1 VKNTNVSFDTA
12 QILIITSG
20 KNQPRICEMNNLS
33 APVENLRKDIRMRGE
48 SDPIMSTAWILVYLI
63 PIFAAITAIITVFYA
78 IFAAMTT
85 PWIVPE
91 EPSVVWPLVAAL
103 TTLVGLLAIIAFI
116 VSIILTYKLVN
127 RRNTHF
133 KRQTFLSEDVVTAV
147 KAVAAKKSV
156 DVEASLSSIERT
168 VREAKAEET
177 EKGAVLWAILSA
189 IIFLAQW
196 YVYYFLMKDFYKHE
210 RREDGLWE
218 DLTRTLDKC
227 GVSFS
232 LPRRTEATPN
242 RSFVLYLILTII
254 TVGLFG
260 IYWLYVLLKD
270 PNEHFKYHRQT
281 EDQLLSTLESV
292 AI

>member
-1 VKNTNVSFDTA
+1 
-12 QILIITSG
+12 
-20 KNQPRICEMNNLS
+20 MNNLS
-33 APVENLRKDIRMRGE
+33 VPVENLRKDIRMRHE
-48 SDPIMSTAWILVYLI
+48 SDPTMSTAWLLVYLI
-63 PIFAAITAIITVFYA
+63 PIFAVIITVITVFYVV
-78 IFAAMTT
+78 FAAMAE

-91 EPSVVWPLVAAL
+91 EPWVAWPLVAAL
-103 TTLVGLLAIIAFI
+103 IILLVLLAIIGFI

-133 KRQTFLSEDVVTAV
+133 KRQMFLSEDVVAAV
-147 KAVAAKKSV
+147 KTIAAKKGV

-177 EKGAVLWAILSA
+177 EKGAVLWAILTAVPYIGS
-189 IIFLAQW
+189 LAQW

-210 RREDGLWE
+210 RREDGFWE
-218 DLTRTLDKC
+218 DLSRTLNKI
-227 GVSFS
+227 GITFS
-232 LPRRTEATPN
+232 VPRRIETTPD
-242 RSFVLYLILTII
+242 RSFVLYLILSII

-270 PNEHFKYHRQT
+270 PNEHFKYHVQV
-281 EDQLLSTLESV
+281 EDQLLSTMESV

>member
-1 VKNTNVSFDTA
+1 MD
-12 QILIITSG
+12 
-20 KNQPRICEMNNLS
+20 NLS
-33 APVENLRKDIRMRGE
+33 VPVENLRKDIRMRDE
-48 SDPIMSTAWILVYLI
+48 SDPIMSTAWILIYLI
-63 PIFAAITAIITVFYA
+63 PIFAVIIAVITVFYLV
-78 IFAAMTT
+78 FAAMAE

-91 EPSVVWPLVAAL
+91 EPLVAL
-103 TTLVGLLAIIAFI
+103 PLFVGLIVLLVLLAIIGFI
-116 VSIILTYKLVN
+116 VSIILTYKLIK

-133 KRQTFLSEDVVTAV
+133 KRQMFLSEDVVTAV
-147 KAVAAKKSV
+147 KTIAAKKGV
-156 DVEASLSSIERT
+156 DVEPILSSVERT
-168 VREAKAEET
+168 VRETKAEET
-177 EKGAVLWAILSA
+177 EKGAVLWAILTAVPYIGS
-189 IIFLAQW
+189 LAQW

-210 RREDGLWE
+210 RREDDFWE

-227 GVSFS
+227 GVTFS
-232 LPRRTEATPN
+232 VPRRTEATPN

-270 PNEHFKYHRQT
+270 PNEHFKYHVQA

>member
-1 VKNTNVSFDTA
+1 
-12 QILIITSG
+12 
-20 KNQPRICEMNNLS
+20 MNKLS
-33 APVENLRKDIRMRGE
+33 VPVENLRKDIRMRDE
-48 SDPIMSTAWILVYLI
+48 SDPKMSTAWILVYLI
-63 PIFAAITAIITVFYA
+63 PIFLVIIAVIALFY
-78 IFAAMTT
+78 IVFAAMAE

-91 EPSVVWPLVAAL
+91 EPSVALPLFVVL
-103 TTLVGLLAIIAFI
+103 IILLVLLAIIGFI

-133 KRQTFLSEDVVTAV
+133 KRQMFLSEDVVAAV
-147 KAVAAKKSV
+147 KTIAAKKGV

-177 EKGAVLWAILSA
+177 EKGAVLWAILTAVPYIGS
-189 IIFLAQW
+189 LAQW

-210 RREDGLWE
+210 RREDGFWE

-227 GVSFS
+227 GVTFS
-232 LPRRTEATPN
+232 VPRRTETTPN

-254 TVGLFG
+254 TAGLFW

-270 PNEHFKYHRQT
+270 PNEHFKHHIQT
-281 EDQLLSTLESV
+281 EDQLLSTLESA